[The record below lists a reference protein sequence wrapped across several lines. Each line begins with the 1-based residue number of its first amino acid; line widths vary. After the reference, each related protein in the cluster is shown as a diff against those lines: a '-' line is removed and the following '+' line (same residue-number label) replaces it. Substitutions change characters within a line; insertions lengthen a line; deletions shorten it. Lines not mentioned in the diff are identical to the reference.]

1 MKLLIHCQTSK
12 AQPLKFGN
20 IYVTPSHALLGIWL
34 LILAMTKVKHSSKRV
49 LPLLGWLSWISSNE
63 LQKLYYTRGYKHSD
77 HGNARQGDISYFTH
91 AIRICHGHWGRLSW
105 KLVISLLT
113 ATKLQQITI
122 ICEPRGPYTWYVISV
137 SIHGSGSVSSAS
149 QAIKPCWF
157 IHLWT
162 L

>member
-12 AQPLKFGN
+12 AQPLKFWN
-20 IYVTPSHALLGIWL
+20 IYVTPSHTLLGICL
-34 LILAMTKVKHSSKRV
+34 LIFAETKVKHVSKRV
-49 LPLLGWLSWISSNE
+49 LPLLGWLSWISSTGPRSSNE

-91 AIRICHGHWGRLSW
+91 AIRIFHGHWGRLSW

-149 QAIKPCWF
+149 
-157 IHLWT
+157 
-162 L
+162 